1 MGRPSRDELAPA
13 IVQEMSPGVAATKE
27 RFGPYKSISEKELV
41 ISLGSLL
48 HTGEVVGAK
57 LGAKFPLPPWSWII

>member
-41 ISLGSLL
+41 TSLGCLL

-57 LGAKFPLPPWSWII
+57 LGRALIQSSVSF

>member
-27 RFGPYKSISEKELV
+27 PSSPYKNISEKELV
-41 ISLGSLL
+41 ISLGCLL
-48 HTGEVVGAK
+48 HIGEVVGAK
-57 LGAKFPLPPWSWII
+57 LGAKFTPVPLVLD